1 MYNFHNYHY
10 KFISSRLIFIKRKP
24 LTFFINMMSQEEI
37 IERINAFMIED
48 FEVEEEAIKPDAD
61 LKSTLDLDSLDY
73 IDLVVVIEQ
82 NFGFKVKPEDFQQ
95 MHTIQDFYDY
105 VANRLEIANAG

>member
-1 MYNFHNYHY
+1 MN
-10 KFISSRLIFIKRKP
+10 R
-24 LTFFINMMSQEEI
+24 QEI

-48 FEVEEEAIKPDAD
+48 FEVEEDTILPDAD

-95 MHTIQDFYDY
+95 MTTIQDFYDY
-105 VANRLEIANAG
+105 VINKVEEAHV